1 MGALPCGSRNL
12 LILTNLQAAKFM
24 NPEWGVLF
32 KHAVTEVE
40 GLGLQISLDTG
51 PGWTC
56 SGGPSVGP
64 ELTSSTRLRWTIAE
78 RPSRPDGEMAFA

>member
-1 MGALPCGSRNL
+1 